1 MRSHW
6 NWTRNVHKKNTDT
19 MPRSG
24 SGDRERER
32 DATSTTGL
40 ERLTGRA
47 DWAKPS
53 CVGPSRCAALR
64 CVELRYLSGS
74 WTLTEQSGGR
84 VRLHERWYAATRVAR
99 HVSDRYMCVCN
110 ASIWSTTCN
119 CGNIC
124 ETRKPSR
131 DGQREES
138 ICRTSKLKVK
148 QASQTHTLL
157 PSPYPRHCGENLQNL
172 PVCAQEEAAQT
183 RT

>member
-24 SGDRERER
+24 SGDRERETR
-32 DATSTTGL
+32 RRRQVWKDW
-40 ERLTGRA
+40 RA
-47 DWAKPS
+47 EPTELSQAVS
-53 CVGPSRCAALR
+53 GQVAALR

-131 DGQREES
+131 DGPREES